1 MSDPIRDLE
10 NLKNEGLN
18 VNPLPASE
26 VRRRGT
32 RMRRRNNAIAAVGAL
47 AVIAVIATPLAVVAR
62 GGDDA
67 RPGPID
73 TPSPSPTRT
82 VDDTGWLQTIPG
94 SSDDFDLTA
103 LPDDATFRFTVRPLP
118 VADDLTLCGVPTF
131 STRSNDP
138 VAPAVDTLGATHGDA
153 GTDGNAG
160 RTLALYEN
168 DQVAAKVLDA
178 VRHGVEVCP
187 SETEPGRAPLVYDA
201 VDTELPADGSF
212 VFTEQAKM
220 DKDLLADLTV
230 YQVARVGNAIYLAT
244 SHTSAGGPQVADAEV
259 RRLAEWSAPVLS
271 DMCVFAAEPCGA
283 PPAPSASASASTGEG
298 AVSAIPADFPLDRN
312 IAAPEGPL
320 DGPSPS
326 AEGVAALELCGASP
340 AWPARN
346 TVERLAVTSTMP
358 QFRESRELVTFARTD
373 DASEAIG
380 RVIDAV
386 GDCPVEPG
394 DTAANDKLVDVQ
406 PIDEADLGGPD
417 ESVTFSI
424 TYREGLGG
432 GIYQFVRVGRA
443 VYGTF
448 VEGEYS
454 RDAAAQ
460 AAGELSGK
468 TKALLPE
475 MCLWTETGC

>member
-10 NLKNEGLN
+10 NLKHEGMN

-32 RMRRRNNAIAAVGAL
+32 RLRRRNNAIAAVGAL
-47 AVIAVIATPLAVVAR
+47 AVIAVIATPIAVVAR
-62 GGDDA
+62 GGDHA
-67 RPGPID
+67 GPGPVD
-73 TPSPSPTRT
+73 TPSPSPTQTVRT
-82 VDDTGWLQTIPG
+82 DWLQTIPG

-103 LPDDATFRFTVRPLP
+103 LPESATFSYEVRPDS
-118 VADDLTLCGVPTF
+118 VVDDLTLCGVPTF

-138 VAPAVDTLGATHGDA
+138 VAPAVDTRGATHAEA

-178 VRHGVEVCP
+178 VRHGVETCP
-187 SETEPGRAPLVYDA
+187 TEQQGQGAPLVYAA
-201 VDTELPADGSF
+201 VDTDLPTDDSF
-212 VFTEQAKM
+212 VFTEQARM
-220 DKDLLADLTV
+220 DQDLYADLTV
-230 YQVARVGNAIYLAT
+230 FQVARVGNAVYLAT
-244 SHTSAGGPQVADAEV
+244 DHTSAGGQQVVDAEV
-259 RRLAEWSAPVLS
+259 QRMAGLSAPVLS
-271 DMCVFAAEPCGA
+271 DMCIFAAEPCGS
-283 PPAPSASASASTGEG
+283 PSAVTTSSSAAPNIGEG
-298 AVSAIPADFPLDRN
+298 AVSAIPAGFPLDRG

-320 DGPSPS
+320 DGPSAKS
-326 AEGVAALELCGASP
+326 DGVPALDLCGAS
-340 AWPARN
+340 AWPA
-346 TVERLAVTSTMP
+346 TDVVERLAVTSTMP

-373 DASEAIG
+373 DASAAIQ
-380 RVIDAV
+380 RVEEGLQSCSVI
-386 GDCPVEPG
+386 PG

-406 PIDEADLGGPD
+406 PVDDADLGGPD
-417 ESVTFSI
+417 ESVTLSI

-460 AAGELSGK
+460 AAGELAGK
-468 TKALLPE
+468 TKAIVPE
-475 MCLWTETGC
+475 MCIWTVTGC